1 MQFYTNCSSTV
12 VTVTTVVTVA
22 QLSYVQL
29 GGNSRASYSRQE
41 SAAPRGPCVL
51 CVLDNCSA
59 KPPVGMVS
67 ILCMG
72 GFYTALNNRVS
83 FNVLHHFSLC
93 QQCSVTKFFSMHML

>member
-22 QLSYVQL
+22 QLSYVRL

-72 GFYTALNNRVS
+72 GILHSFKQQSQFQRTAPFQPLPTM
-83 FNVLHHFSLC
+83 
-93 QQCSVTKFFSMHML
+93 QCNKFFSMHML